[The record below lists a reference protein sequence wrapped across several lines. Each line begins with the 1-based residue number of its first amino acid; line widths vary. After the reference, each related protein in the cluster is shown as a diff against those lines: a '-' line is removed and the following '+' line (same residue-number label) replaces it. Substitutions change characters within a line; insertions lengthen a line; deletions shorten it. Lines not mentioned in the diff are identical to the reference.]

1 MARVLVVDDSISV
14 RKALE
19 KILTSRDMDIIAA
32 DSAESAMSLL
42 EQDSH
47 VDLIISDVVMPGMDG
62 FTLTTTLKEQDA
74 FKAIPILL
82 ISGIV
87 DDNSRNKAKQAGAV
101 NIVKKPF
108 TPDEILPP
116 IQTALAQAAK
126 PAPQAAASQPA
137 TPQANPQ
144 RASRPQ
150 PGASQGARAQGTQG
164 AQGGQG
170 GSQRER
176 LQAQLNELVSKPEIG
191 AAVLFNAQ
199 GKYLLAAGDPLPDA
213 SKVLKVLLSA
223 AAALGN
229 GITKSPLQSILLEYS
244 QQSVLVYRVN
254 PKLNIALTLSD
265 ANALSVAKY
274 MLKKQLPHIKE
285 ALRSR

>member
-62 FTLTTTLKEQDA
+62 FTLTTTLKEKDA
-74 FKAIPILL
+74 FKSIPILL

-126 PAPQAAASQPA
+126 PAPQAAAPAQQPA
-137 TPQANPQ
+137 AQAAPK
-144 RASRPQ
+144 ARPQ
-150 PGASQGARAQGTQG
+150 PGAQG
-164 AQGGQG
+164 AQGAQG

-176 LQAQLNELVSKPEIG
+176 LQGQLSELVSKPEIG

-199 GKYLLAAGDPLPDA
+199 GKYLLAAGDKLPDA

>member
-42 EQDSH
+42 EQDKN

-62 FTLTTTLKEQDA
+62 FTLTTTLKEQDT
-74 FKAIPILL
+74 FKGIPILL

-116 IQTALAQAAK
+116 IQKALAQAATSEAAPAAPK
-126 PAPQAAASQPA
+126 PARAPQQPQQSAQKPASG
-137 TPQANPQ
+137 
-144 RASRPQ
+144 S
-150 PGASQGARAQGTQG
+150 
-164 AQGGQG
+164 G

-176 LQAQLNELVSKPEIG
+176 LQSQLSELVSKPEIG
-191 AAVLFNAQ
+191 SAVLFNAQ
-199 GKYLLAAGDPLPDA
+199 GKYLLAAGDKLPDA

-223 AAALGN
+223 SAALGN
-229 GITKSPLQSILLEYS
+229 GVAKSPLQSILLEYS
-244 QQSVLVYRVN
+244 QQSMLIYRVN

-274 MLKKQLPHIKE
+274 MLKKQLPQIKE
-285 ALRSR
+285 TLRSR

>member
-32 DSAESAMSLL
+32 DSAESAISLL
-42 EQDSH
+42 EQDKN

-62 FTLTTTLKEQDA
+62 FTLTTTLKEQDD

-116 IQTALAQAAK
+116 IQTALANRAARPAAK
-126 PAPQAAASQPA
+126 PAAAPQSSPPAQQPQQAS
-137 TPQANPQ
+137 
-144 RASRPQ
+144 
-150 PGASQGARAQGTQG
+150 AQKSG
-164 AQGGQG
+164 G

-176 LQAQLNELVSKPEIG
+176 LQAQLSELVSKPEIG
-191 AAVLFNAQ
+191 SAVLFNAQ
-199 GKYLLAAGDPLPDA
+199 GKYLLAAGDRLPDA

-229 GITKSPLQSILLEYS
+229 GIAKSPLQSILLEYS
-244 QQSVLVYRVN
+244 QQSVLIYRIN

-274 MLKKQLPHIKE
+274 MLKKQLPHLKE
-285 ALRSR
+285 ALRAR

>member
-19 KILTSRDMDIIAA
+19 KILTSRDMDIVAA

-42 EQDSH
+42 EQDSS

-62 FTLTTTLKEQDA
+62 FTLTTTLKAQDT
-74 FKAIPILL
+74 FKALPILL

-87 DDNSRNKAKQAGAV
+87 DDNSRSKAKQAGAV

-116 IQTALAQAAK
+116 IQKALARAAASAPAAQPAPAATQQPSPATTQQPSPQQAPPQAAK
-126 PAPQAAASQPA
+126 QPSQ
-137 TPQANPQ
+137 Q
-144 RASRPQ
+144 
-150 PGASQGARAQGTQG
+150 GAS
-164 AQGGQG
+164 QG

-176 LQAQLNELVSKPEIG
+176 LQAQLSELVSKPEIG
-191 AAVLFNAQ
+191 SAVLFNAQ
-199 GKYLLAAGDPLPDA
+199 GKYLLAAGDKLPDA
-213 SKVLKVLLSA
+213 SKVLKVLMSA

-229 GITKSPLQSILLEYS
+229 GVAKSPLQSILLEYS
-244 QQSVLVYRVN
+244 QQSVLIYRVN
-254 PKLNIALTLSD
+254 PKLSIALTLSD

-274 MLKKQLPHIKE
+274 MLKKQLPHIRE
-285 ALRSR
+285 ALRSH

>member
-19 KILTSRDMDIIAA
+19 KILTSRDMDIVAA

-42 EQDSH
+42 EQDKN

-74 FKAIPILL
+74 FKAMPILL

-116 IQTALAQAAK
+116 IQTALAQAAQAAPK
-126 PAPQAAASQPA
+126 PAPKPAPAPTAAPA
-137 TPQANPQ
+137 GSPAKP
-144 RASRPQ
+144 S
-150 PGASQGARAQGTQG
+150 
-164 AQGGQG
+164 GGV
-170 GSQRER
+170 SQRER
-176 LQAQLNELVSKPEIG
+176 LQAQLTELVSKPEIG
-191 AAVLFNAQ
+191 SALLFNAQ
-199 GKYLLAAGDPLPDA
+199 GKYLLAAGDKLPDA

-285 ALRSR
+285 ALRAR

>member
-19 KILTSRDMDIIAA
+19 KILTSRDMDIVAA

-42 EQDSH
+42 EQDKN

-62 FTLTTTLKEQDA
+62 FTLTTTLKEQDT

-87 DDNSRNKAKQAGAV
+87 DDNSRSKAKQAGAV

-116 IQTALAQAAK
+116 IQKALASQAAK
-126 PAPQAAASQPA
+126 PAPKPAPAANKPSTPSAPASSP
-137 TPQANPQ
+137 PK
-144 RASRPQ
+144 S
-150 PGASQGARAQGTQG
+150 S
-164 AQGGQG
+164 G

-176 LQAQLNELVSKPEIG
+176 LQAQLSELVSKPEIG
-191 AAVLFNAQ
+191 SAVLFNAQ
-199 GKYLLAAGDPLPDA
+199 GKYLLAAGDKLPDA

-229 GITKSPLQSILLEYS
+229 GVTKSPLQSILLEYS

-274 MLKKQLPHIKE
+274 MLKKQLPQIKE
-285 ALRSR
+285 ALRPR

>member
-19 KILTSRDMDIIAA
+19 KILTSRDMDIVAA

-42 EQDSH
+42 EQDKN

-74 FKAIPILL
+74 FKAMPILL

-116 IQTALAQAAK
+116 IQTALAQAAQAAPK
-126 PAPQAAASQPA
+126 PAPKPAPAPTAAPA
-137 TPQANPQ
+137 GSPAKP
-144 RASRPQ
+144 S
-150 PGASQGARAQGTQG
+150 G
-164 AQGGQG
+164 G

-176 LQAQLNELVSKPEIG
+176 LQAQLTELVSKPEIG
-191 AAVLFNAQ
+191 SALLFNAQ
-199 GKYLLAAGDPLPDA
+199 GKYLLAAGDKLPDA

-285 ALRSR
+285 ALRAR